1 MGILHLEMNLVVVDA
16 GIGNLGAIPNML
28 KRIGVA
34 ARITNRADEIAEA
47 DRLILPGVG
56 AFDAAMRTL
65 NDLGIVETL
74 RAKALVERIP
84 VLGVCLGMQLLFR
97 GSEEGDI
104 PGLGWINGDVVRF
117 RLDSADRSVRIPHMG
132 WNYASATNGA
142 ALLAGFEQ
150 SPRFYF
156 AHSYHVECDDPADVA
171 GWTTYGY
178 RFASVVQHENIGGIQ
193 FHPEKSHRFGLEFLR
208 SWASAV

>member
-1 MGILHLEMNLVVVDA
+1 MNLVVVDA

-34 ARITNRADEIAEA
+34 AKITNRAEDIAGA

-74 RAKALVERIP
+74 RAKALDERIP

-97 GSEEGDI
+97 RSEEGGI
-104 PGLGWINGDVVRF
+104 PGLGWIDGDVIRF
-117 RLDSADRSVRIPHMG
+117 RLDRADRSVRVPHMG
-132 WNYASATNGA
+132 WNYAAATDGSR
-142 ALLAGFEQ
+142 LLHGFETT
-150 SPRFYF
+150 PRFYF
-156 AHSYHVECDDPADVA
+156 AHSFHVECADPGDVA
-171 GWTTYGY
+171 GWTNYGY

-193 FHPEKSHRFGLEFLR
+193 FHPEKSHRFGLKVFENFL
-208 SWASAV
+208 AS

>member
-1 MGILHLEMNLVVVDA
+1 MKLVVVDA

-28 KRIGVA
+28 NRIGVA
-34 ARITNRADEIAEA
+34 ARITNRAEDIAEA

-56 AFDAAMRTL
+56 AFDSAMRTL
-65 NDLGIVETL
+65 NELGIVGTL
-74 RAKALVERIP
+74 REKALVERIP

-97 GSEEGDI
+97 RSEEGDI
-104 PGLGWINGDVVRF
+104 PGLGWIGGDVVRF
-117 RLDSADRSVRIPHMG
+117 RLERADRSVRVPHMG
-132 WNYASATNGA
+132 WNYASAANGS
-142 ALLAGFEQ
+142 ALLAGFDQ
-150 SPRFYF
+150 LPRFYF

-193 FHPEKSHRFGLEFLR
+193 FHPEKSHRYGLKVFENFVG
-208 SWASAV
+208 A